1 MIGSSMLVPAN
12 MENELMSW
20 NVRSSRGLACFL
32 IVGGAAGI
40 GSSVVRAATIPVSG
54 TYVSLGAGADF
65 QQNEI
70 LGAIPTAGEPQRS
83 AHFDDPGFSGEAS
96 LGYGFGNGLRV
107 ELEGNYL
114 NDHIRKISFPA
125 GDIRRAGGYQQQYG
139 GFANVLYDI
148 PVALPVTPYVGLG
161 AGGQVLE
168 IDNLNSSTPGFR
180 FPHPGGSSTI
190 DSFAYQAIAG
200 LSIPVPYV
208 RGLALTAE
216 YRFTGLLDPLQAIPF
231 HTFSARTSLPL
242 GEGNERLGN
251 VFHHSILFGLRY
263 AFDTA
268 PPAPPPGPAPVMAPA
283 PAAARTYLVF
293 FDWDSAE
300 LTARAR
306 QIVADAA
313 QNAMHVRTTRLE
325 VDGYADSSHALPGRS
340 GQDYNLSL
348 SLRRTDAV
356 RAELV
361 RDGVAAAAI
370 QVHGYGDT
378 NLLVPTGPNVRE
390 PQNRRVEIIVR

>member
-1 MIGSSMLVPAN
+1 MLVPAG
-12 MENELMSW
+12 MENELMSS
-20 NVRSSRGLACFL
+20 NVRLSRSLASLL
-32 IVGGAAGI
+32 IVGGATAI
-40 GSSVVRAATIPVSG
+40 GSSTGRAATMPVSG
-54 TYVSLGAGADF
+54 AYVSLGAGVDF

-70 LGAIPTAGEPQRS
+70 LGAVPAAGAPQRS
-83 AHFDDPGFSGEAS
+83 AHFDKPGFAGEAS

-107 ELEGNYL
+107 ELEGDYL
-114 NDHIRKISFPA
+114 NDHVRKIPSPF
-125 GDIRRAGGYQQQYG
+125 GFVRRAGGYQQQYG

-148 PVALPVTPYVGLG
+148 PVALPFTPYVGLG

-168 IDNLNSSTPGFR
+168 VDNLNSSAPGFQ
-180 FPHPGGSSTI
+180 FPRQGGSAPKI

-200 LSIPVPYV
+200 LSLPVPYV

-216 YRFTGLLDPLQAIPF
+216 YRFIGLLDPLQAVTLRSYSGPAG
-231 HTFSARTSLPL
+231 SEVR
-242 GEGNERLGN
+242 EGNERLGN

-263 AFDTA
+263 AFNSA
-268 PPAPPPGPAPVMAPA
+268 PPPPPGPAPVMAPA

-293 FDWDSAE
+293 FDWDRAE

-325 VDGYADSSHALPGRS
+325 IDGYADSSHALPGRS
-340 GQDYNLSL
+340 GQDYNLRL

-378 NLLVPTGPNVRE
+378 RLLIPTGPNVRE

>member
-1 MIGSSMLVPAN
+1 MLTPAG
-12 MENELMSW
+12 MENELMSS
-20 NVRSSRGLACFL
+20 NVRLSRGLASFL
-32 IVGGAAGI
+32 IVDGAAGI
-40 GSSVVRAATIPVSG
+40 GGSIARAATGPISG
-54 TYVSLGAGADF
+54 AYVSLGAGVDF

-70 LGAIPTAGEPQRS
+70 LGAVPAEGAPQRS
-83 AHFDDPGFSGEAS
+83 AHFDKPGFAGEAS

-107 ELEGNYL
+107 ELGGDCL
-114 NDHIRKISFPA
+114 NDHAQDPVSVRLHPPGREQPA
-125 GDIRRAGGYQQQYG
+125 AVWRLRQRAVRHTGGTAVHALCRSRGGRTTPGGRQPQLLRAGFQ
-139 GFANVLYDI
+139 
-148 PVALPVTPYVGLG
+148 
-161 AGGQVLE
+161 
-168 IDNLNSSTPGFR
+168 
-180 FPHPGGSSTI
+180 FPRQGGSAPKI

-200 LSIPVPYV
+200 LSLPVPNV

-216 YRFTGLLDPLQAIPF
+216 YRFIGLLDPLQAITLRSYGGPAG
-231 HTFSARTSLPL
+231 SEVR
-242 GEGNERLGN
+242 EGNERLGN

-268 PPAPPPGPAPVMAPA
+268 PPAPPPGPAPAMAPA

-293 FDWDSAE
+293 FDWDRSE

-313 QNAMHVRTTRLE
+313 QNTMHVRTTRLE
-325 VDGYADSSHALPGRS
+325 VDGYADSSRALPGRS
-340 GQDYNLSL
+340 GQDYNLRL

-378 NLLVPTGPNVRE
+378 NLLIPTGPNVRE
-390 PQNRRVEIIVR
+390 PQNRGVEIIVR